1 MTKSGR
7 KVGGILA
14 IFGGGIQIL
23 TTYLF
28 WGLYITY
35 PEIPP
40 LIGLAC
46 SVVVVILGILGG
58 ILLLA
63 DKTAGGVL
71 ALIAGAF
78 IIGGSY
84 VDLYGSTTFALA
96 SHFMFLDPAF
106 LLIGAIVG
114 LAVGSEL

>member
-14 IFGGGIQIL
+14 VVGGGIQIIM
-23 TTYLF
+23 TYLS
-28 WGLYITY
+28 WGVYITH

-40 LIGLAC
+40 LIALVC
-46 SVVVVILGILGG
+46 SVVVVILGIVGG

-84 VDLYGSTTFALA
+84 VELYNSEIFKLA
-96 SHFMFLDPAF
+96 SNFMFLDPAF